1 MTTDANTTASTVATT
16 TIAARRRGLTTDQV
30 LMLWVCAL
38 AVLGLAA
45 LVATAG

>member
-1 MTTDANTTASTVATT
+1 MTTDVNTTTAATAT
-16 TIAARRRGLTTDQV
+16 RTGRGLTTDQV

>member
-1 MTTDANTTASTVATT
+1 MTTDANTTASTVAT